1 MPTILCYG
9 DSNTWGA
16 PPGLPD
22 QDLPRYPREK
32 RWPGV
37 MAEQLGNDYDVVE
50 NGLSGR
56 TTCYADPVQGAWLNG
71 LDHLPVSLLTHM
83 PLDLVILMLG
93 TNDLKS
99 RFNADA
105 RTIAN
110 NVGTLVET
118 TRVHCGEALPILVV
132 CPPQARDVTL
142 PRSPFSGAEAR
153 SEALPREFARMAQE
167 KEVAWLDAGEF
178 IVSSDVDGIH
188 LEANAH
194 RLLGEVIADK
204 VHTLI

>member
-1 MPTILCYG
+1 MRTILCFG

-16 PPGLPD
+16 PPSLPSEE
-22 QDLPRYPREK
+22 LPRFPPHV

-37 MAEQLGNDYDVVE
+37 LAEQLGEDHQVIE
-50 NGLSGR
+50 NGLCGR
-56 TTCYADPVQGAWLNG
+56 TTCYRDPVQGAWLSG
-71 LDHLPVSLLTHM
+71 LDHLPVSLLTHD
-83 PLDLVILMLG
+83 PLDLVIIMLG

-118 TRVHCGEALPILVV
+118 VWAHSGEDMPVLVI
-132 CPPQARDVTL
+132 CPPQAKKVKI
-142 PRSPFSGAEAR
+142 PRSPFAGADTR
-153 SEALPREFARMAQE
+153 SEAFPREFARMAVE
-167 KEVAWLDAGEF
+167 KQVSWIDAGEF
-178 IVSSDVDGIH
+178 VVSSDLDGIH

-194 RLLGEVIADK
+194 RLLGEVVTDK
-204 VHTLI
+204 VRTLL

>member
-1 MPTILCYG
+1 MPTLLCYG

-16 PPGLPD
+16 PPELPHQD
-22 QDLPRYPREK
+22 QPRYPRQK

-37 MAEQLGNDYDVVE
+37 LAEQLGNDFEVIE
-50 NGLSGR
+50 NGLCGR

-71 LDHLPVSLLTHM
+71 LDHLPVSLLTHS

-105 RTIAN
+105 RTVAN

-118 TRVHCGEALPILVV
+118 TRAHCGEALPILVI
-132 CPPQARDVTL
+132 CPPQARDVAV

-153 SEALPREFARMAQE
+153 SADLPQEFARMAAE
-167 KEVAWLDAGEF
+167 MEVAWLDAGEF
-178 IVSSDVDGIH
+178 VVSSDVDGIH

-194 RLLGEVIADK
+194 RLLGEVIAEK
-204 VHTLI
+204 VRTLI